1 MNPDPSTT
9 PASRFAVIGGGVS
22 GLTAA
27 YRLSQLVPDAQI
39 ELFEAGNQL
48 GGVLCTDIDDS
59 YLMELGADS
68 FINKLP
74 AAVDLCHELG
84 LEDRLIP
91 TNLERR
97 RALVLSRGKLH
108 PVPTGFVQMRPEKLS
123 TMLTTP
129 ILSWRGKLRM
139 LAERWVSKSFGLERS
154 DYDESV
160 AEFATRRLGREVFE
174 RLVQPLLAG
183 IYVADARKLSVAAT
197 MESAIKAEREHGSL
211 QQAVIASRARG
222 NATSQA
228 SGARYGS
235 FVTLKGGLA
244 ELVGALSDR
253 LRNAKIH
260 LSSPVARVSQ
270 DESARWSVTTSSA
283 CVEGFDGVVVAL
295 PAPRAAEALQAF
307 DEGLSKDLQSIP
319 YASSAVVV
327 LAYRRDQIREP
338 LDAFGIVV
346 PEVEG
351 RRIVAASFSS
361 LKFPGRAPDDQVLI
375 RVFVGGALQ
384 PQLLDLTDEALV
396 QLAKDEMDEI
406 LGVSGE
412 PLRSNLV
419 RWHQKMPQY
428 HVGHLQLIGRIET
441 RVNDIAGLELAGN
454 AYRGVGIPQ
463 CVKSGDSAAR
473 RLVEQL
479 QKLDQEFQA
488 GTD

>member
-1 MNPDPSTT
+1 MLAAICQNSESVQHVSNGRFALNPNPSTT
-9 PASRFAVIGGGVS
+9 PAPRFAVIGGGIS

-27 YRLSQLVPDAQI
+27 YRLSQLVRDAQI
-39 ELFEAGNQL
+39 ELFEAGNRL
-48 GGVLCTDIDDS
+48 GGVLSTDIDDS

-97 RALVLSRGKLH
+97 RALVLSRGTLH

-123 TMLTTP
+123 SMLTTP

-235 FVTLKGGLA
+235 FVTLQGGLA
-244 ELVGALSDR
+244 ELVRALSDR
-253 LRNAKIH
+253 LQDAKIH
-260 LSSPVARVSQ
+260 LRSPVIRVSQ
-270 DESARWSVTTSSA
+270 DASARWCVTTSSGE
-283 CVEGFDGVVVAL
+283 CFEGFNGVVVAL
-295 PAPRAAEALQAF
+295 PAPRAAEALQDL
-307 DEGLSKDLQSIP
+307 DEELCKDLQSIP

-361 LKFPGRAPDDQVLI
+361 MKFPGRAPDDQVLI
-375 RVFVGGALQ
+375 RVFVGGAL
-384 PQLLDLTDEALV
+384 PTATARPDGRGTCSAR
-396 QLAKDEMDEI
+396 
-406 LGVSGE
+406 SG
-412 PLRSNLV
+412 
-419 RWHQKMPQY
+419 
-428 HVGHLQLIGRIET
+428 
-441 RVNDIAGLELAGN
+441 
-454 AYRGVGIPQ
+454 
-463 CVKSGDSAAR
+463 
-473 RLVEQL
+473 
-479 QKLDQEFQA
+479 
-488 GTD
+488 